1 TDVISGATGSDF
13 ISLGLA
19 DEEEEESEDEEEQA
33 LIDAAAAAAAWISG
47 LINIVFILCGVIR
60 VADQNRALRLRCPR
74 PRCLYQVR
82 HLKWLIAS
90 FSGMQTRVED
100 TPQEVLV
107 RMLHN
112 CDYVTI
118 TRVSLTCKKAYQA
131 VSSSVSLQLHIEL
144 EINGLEIADG
154 SSKGNPNYSLILKE
168 LRDYQDNW
176 LDLKLSPLVSQRI
189 RTTNADMPNWDL
201 RSGTYYGEFCAS
213 ELDHDQDYLV
223 DRTQLATLGS
233 SSLSPSTNYG
243 KKFSF
248 CIVDPKQDLAALV
261 EDERV
266 DSGLARLHL
275 HSVTTGQPH
284 PLAEHPILTIG
295 IDGAFLHEHN
305 LLGEPMS
312 TDPKVMGRY
321 LAVKF
326 NWPESDYNVTEILLW
341 DWRTGVLL
349 ARVYCEHHSARYTY
363 IDKEH
368 LLVYSALAEN
378 NARSAHLALLI
389 YHIPNLTS
397 GYAAPPN
404 ANFCPTLY
412 PKHNPILIFEFPD
425 LHHQWEI
432 TSMDFMLSADP
443 LPGDVVYA
451 KSATLLC
458 SHVTT
463 LGLGFQIQNNPRQQ
477 SHIYRSSQGSPIVS
491 EL

>member
-1 TDVISGATGSDF
+1 STEIGVTDMISGATGSDF

-19 DEEEEESEDEEEQA
+19 DEEEEESQDEEEQA
-33 LIDAAAAAAAWISG
+33 LMDAAAAAAAWISG

-443 LPGDVVYA
+443 LPGDVVI
-451 KSATLLC
+451 SD
-458 SHVTT
+458 
-463 LGLGFQIQNNPRQQ
+463 
-477 SHIYRSSQGSPIVS
+477 S
-491 EL
+491 E